1 MQLDKKIRT
10 GICISNSLLQE
21 CDTYIKAGNAENRSA
36 LIEDA
41 LRLYLAS
48 RELKDKQEL
57 LVPELAECIVEAS
70 DEGFTKI
77 SKGLFRY
84 AVEVEMIIMILSN
97 LTDISE
103 KVLKEYRKEAVRNV
117 RRTKG
122 KLNLEELIQ
131 RDNFGIAKK
140 NLERP
145 EPQETLLHDDRWMYE
160 T

>member
-1 MQLDKKIRT
+1 MRLDKKIRT

-21 CDTYIKAGNAENRSA
+21 CDAYIKSGKAENRSA

-41 LRLYLAS
+41 LRLFLAS

-57 LVPELAECIVEAS
+57 LVPELAGCIAEAS
-70 DEGFTKI
+70 DKGFTKI

-97 LTDISE
+97 LTDIPE
-103 KVLKEYRKEAVRNV
+103 KILKEYRKEAVRNV

-122 KLNLEELIQ
+122 KLNLEKLIQ
-131 RDNFGIAKK
+131 RDNFGIAEK

-145 EPQETLLHDDRWMYE
+145 EPHETPLPDDSWMYE
-160 T
+160 A